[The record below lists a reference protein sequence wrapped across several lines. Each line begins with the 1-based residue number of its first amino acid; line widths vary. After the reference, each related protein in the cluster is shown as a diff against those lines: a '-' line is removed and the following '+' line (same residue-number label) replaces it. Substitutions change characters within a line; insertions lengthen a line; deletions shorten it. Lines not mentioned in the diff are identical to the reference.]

1 MHRKKI
7 QIATALSSFL
17 ALISFSVTF
26 QFMTKITRGGAS
38 VALCQL
44 LLLSLD
50 ECTAQVLSSLGCK
63 AFLTT
68 SLLLVTQAPWG
79 TIALHVPS
87 FLPQCAL
94 QGPGRIWHWLKHPE
108 EQRCAAPDWVQA
120 YPWTSYQDSESD
132 KLRSVVCCNLF
143 FRFFSEVHSYVFSV
157 LHSSLWTP
165 IQRVGWPQI
174 RQSTFLR
181 IFSFAPFIFNP
192 NIQSIDN
199 QISARSQ
206 VVITMWDSN

>member
-87 FLPQCAL
+87 LFPPCAL
-94 QGPGRIWHWLKHPE
+94 QGPRAYLTLAQAPRGTTMCCSGLGASLPLDLISGFRIRQASFCCLLQPIFSDFFQKYILTYFLFCTHPFE
-108 EQRCAAPDWVQA
+108 PQYKEWGDHKYV
-120 YPWTSYQDSESD
+120 
-132 KLRSVVCCNLF
+132 K
-143 FRFFSEVHSYVFSV
+143 VHSYVFSL
-157 LHSSLWTP
+157 LHPSFSTP
-165 IQRVGWPQI
+165 ISNPLTI
-174 RQSTFLR
+174 RFQLD
-181 IFSFAPFIFNP
+181 PKL
-192 NIQSIDN
+192 
-199 QISARSQ
+199 
-206 VVITMWDSN
+206 

>member
-17 ALISFSVTF
+17 VLISFSVTF

-63 AFLTT
+63 AFFTT

-87 FLPQCAL
+87 LFPPCAL
-94 QGPGRIWHWLKHPE
+94 QGPRAYLTLAQAPSRGTTMCCSRLGASLPLDLISGFRI
-108 EQRCAAPDWVQA
+108 RQA
-120 YPWTSYQDSESD
+120 SFCCLLQPICSD
-132 KLRSVVCCNLF
+132 F
-143 FRFFSEVHSYVFSV
+143 FR
-157 LHSSLWTP
+157 
-165 IQRVGWPQI
+165 
-174 RQSTFLR
+174 STF
-181 IFSFAPFIFNP
+181 
-192 NIQSIDN
+192 
-199 QISARSQ
+199 
-206 VVITMWDSN
+206 

>member
-17 ALISFSVTF
+17 AFISFSVTF

-44 LLLSLD
+44 LQLSLD

-68 SLLLVTQAPWG
+68 SLLLVTQLPSMCPLYS
-79 TIALHVPS
+79 LHVPS
-87 FLPQCAL
+87 K
-94 QGPGRIWHWLKHPE
+94 GPGRIWYWLKHPE

-143 FRFFSEVHSYVFSV
+143 AQIFSEVHSNVFSV
-157 LHSSLWTP
+157 LHSSLWTS

-181 IFSFAPFIFNP
+181 IFSFAPFVFNL
-192 NIQSIDN
+192 NTQSIDN

-206 VVITMWDSN
+206 VVITMWDFN

>member
-17 ALISFSVTF
+17 AFISFSVTF

-87 FLPQCAL
+87 LFPPCAL
-94 QGPGRIWHWLKHPE
+94 QGPRAYLTLA
-108 EQRCAAPDWVQA
+108 QAPRG
-120 YPWTSYQDSESD
+120 TTM
-132 KLRSVVCCNLF
+132 CCSGLGASLPLDLISG
-143 FRFFSEVHSYVFSV
+143 FR
-157 LHSSLWTP
+157 
-165 IQRVGWPQI
+165 I
-174 RQSTFLR
+174 RQASFCCLLQP
-181 IFSFAPFIFNP
+181 IFSDFFQKYILTYFLFCTHPFEP
-192 NIQSIDN
+192 QYKE
-199 QISARSQ
+199 
-206 VVITMWDSN
+206 

>member
-44 LLLSLD
+44 LQLSLD

-87 FLPQCAL
+87 LFPPCAL
-94 QGPGRIWHWLKHPE
+94 QGPRAYLTLAQAPRGTTMCCSGLGASLPLDLISGFRI
-108 EQRCAAPDWVQA
+108 RQA
-120 YPWTSYQDSESD
+120 SF
-132 KLRSVVCCNLF
+132 CCLLQPVFQIF
-143 FRFFSEVHSYVFSV
+143 FR
-157 LHSSLWTP
+157 
-165 IQRVGWPQI
+165 
-174 RQSTFLR
+174 STF
-181 IFSFAPFIFNP
+181 
-192 NIQSIDN
+192 
-199 QISARSQ
+199 
-206 VVITMWDSN
+206 